1 MSPRPQVTSPEEVGA
16 ALAVAKKQF
25 GRLDLAVNC
34 AGIGIA
40 VKTYNSKKDKVHDLE
55 DFQRVINV
63 SGAFGGAWTM
73 GWGVSVVSGVNEG

>member
-1 MSPRPQVTSPEEVGA
+1 MTPVVTTSRLVTPRPQVTSPQEVGA
-16 ALAVAKKQF
+16 ALAVAQKNF
-25 GRLDLAVNC
+25 GRLDLVVNC

-63 SGAFGGAWTM
+63 SGGLG
-73 GWGVSVVSGVNEG
+73 GVSG